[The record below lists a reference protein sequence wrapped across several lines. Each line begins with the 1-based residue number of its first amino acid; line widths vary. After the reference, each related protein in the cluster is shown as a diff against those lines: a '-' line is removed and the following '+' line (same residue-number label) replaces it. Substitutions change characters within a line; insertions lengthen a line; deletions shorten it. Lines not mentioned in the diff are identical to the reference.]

1 MLKSSEAPSDASQ
14 SILPCQV
21 CWSNCTLPITRGLSS
36 SGSSGLLV
44 RFLSFWGLGAG
55 MLSLLK
61 LPLTL
66 HRAFSL
72 VKFAGQTAHCHFQEV
87 QLKWL
92 SRAYLEVPLFL
103 GAGGRHAETPCEAPS
118 DASQGIVPCQV
129 CWSNCTLPI
138 TLPGSQLK
146 WLFRASREVPLFLG
160 AGGRHAKSFEAPSDA
175 SQSILPCQVCWSKCT
190 LPFPGGSA
198 QVALQSLS

>member
-1 MLKSSEAPSDASQ
+1 MLSPLKLPLMLTEHSPLSSLLVKLHTANA
-14 SILPCQV
+14 
-21 CWSNCTLPITRGLSS
+21 RGLSS

-44 RFLSFWGLGAG
+44 RFLFWGLGAG

-92 SRAYLEVPLFL
+92 
-103 GAGGRHAETPCEAPS
+103 
-118 DASQGIVPCQV
+118 
-129 CWSNCTLPI
+129 
-138 TLPGSQLK
+138 
-146 WLFRASREVPLFLG
+146 FRASREVPLP
-160 AGGRHAKSFEAPSDA
+160 FEG
-175 SQSILPCQVCWSKCT
+175 CR
-190 LPFPGGSA
+190 
-198 QVALQSLS
+198 

>member
-1 MLKSSEAPSDASQ
+1 M
-14 SILPCQV
+14 
-21 CWSNCTLPITRGLSS
+21 
-36 SGSSGLLV
+36 

-103 GAGGRHAETPCEAPS
+103 GAGGRHAETCEAPS

-138 TLPGSQLK
+138 LGVS
-146 WLFRASREVPLFLG
+146 AEVAFQG
-160 AGGRHAKSFEAPSDA
+160 FS
-175 SQSILPCQVCWSKCT
+175 
-190 LPFPGGSA
+190 
-198 QVALQSLS
+198 

>member
-1 MLKSSEAPSDASQ
+1 
-14 SILPCQV
+14 
-21 CWSNCTLPITRGLSS
+21 
-36 SGSSGLLV
+36 
-44 RFLSFWGLGAG
+44 
-55 MLSLLK
+55 MLSPLK
-61 LPLTL
+61 LPLML

-92 SRAYLEVPLFL
+92 SRAFLRCLSFWGL
-103 GAGGRHAETPCEAPS
+103 GAGMLS
-118 DASQGIVPCQV
+118 
-129 CWSNCTLPI
+129 L
-138 TLPGSQLK
+138 L
-146 WLFRASREVPLFLG
+146 
-160 AGGRHAKSFEAPSDA
+160 EAPSDA